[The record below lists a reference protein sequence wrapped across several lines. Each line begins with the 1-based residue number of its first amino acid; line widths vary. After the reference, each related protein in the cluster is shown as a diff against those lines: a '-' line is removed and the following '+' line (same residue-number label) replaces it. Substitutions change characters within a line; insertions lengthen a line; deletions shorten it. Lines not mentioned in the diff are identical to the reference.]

1 MLRKEILEI
10 MRERLVR
17 FDERTTEDEKAL
29 CELNKK
35 RKIFREKKREEK
47 YVPCAPIT
55 ILETVFYWTTVNPML
70 ARRLYPTLWYAVFLL
85 KFFIFSYSIIKRTFH
100 CHYFSYTNTFEKWF
114 FKFKFRP

>member
-17 FDERTTEDEKAL
+17 FDERTAEDEKAL

-85 KFFIFSYSIIKRTFH
+85 KFFI
-100 CHYFSYTNTFEKWF
+100 CLLYTSDAADD
-114 FKFKFRP
+114 

>member
-1 MLRKEILEI
+1 

-17 FDERTTEDEKAL
+17 FDERTAEDEKAL

-85 KFFIFSYSIIKRTFH
+85 KFFIFSYSKNRILIRVYFQPCFDLLDTF
-100 CHYFSYTNTFEKWF
+100 FIAV
-114 FKFKFRP
+114 